1 MKTKLQS
8 DGTIMPRSSAAIG
21 CAVATFDYFSEKIL
35 PIYLQKPLPIIQLW
49 KLQKKIMNEKAKNA

>member
-21 CAVATFDYFSEKIL
+21 CAVATFDLSENASRTPSSGHHCKIESE
-35 PIYLQKPLPIIQLW
+35 PVAYLGSQEHQA
-49 KLQKKIMNEKAKNA
+49 Q